1 VPLPNVEARRE
12 LFNIFKKDLN
22 LAPDVDFESLVEK
35 TEGYSG
41 SDLRDIFQGA
51 QTLVVRELFEGKGLT
66 RKQTRAIAMEDFKEI
81 IKKRKPS
88 VSSQMLSLYDKWFE
102 TYKAL

>member
-1 VPLPNVEARRE
+1 MTWTSNT
-12 LFNIFKKDLN
+12 
-22 LAPDVDFESLVEK
+22 LVEK
-35 TEGYSG
+35 TDGYSG

-51 QTLVVRELFEGKGLT
+51 QTRVVRELFEGNELT
-66 RKQTRAIAMEDFKEI
+66 RKQTRAITMEDFKEI

-88 VSSQMLSLYDKWFE
+88 VSPQMLSLYDKWFE